1 MRRESMS
8 NRIKAKRMSRT
19 VIHGPG
25 IPRMIPLSEI
35 EPDPNN
41 VRKHIDENDLA
52 ELAGSIM
59 EQGVLHPILVRS
71 VKPSKTSKTKFQI
84 IAGER
89 RYRAARLAGLKEILA
104 LISEMNEV
112 EALGAQLENLQ
123 RKDLHP
129 LDEADSLLRL
139 KEVEK
144 LEISDIAQRLA
155 KTEQYVARRLSLTNL
170 IEEARE
176 DLRSGRI
183 SLAHALEIC
192 RLAGSYWLGKPLEA
206 STLEIGSKFREREI
220 WVKVAVDYPK
230 LLLYRNHHIR
240 PGSVAIASDQGLADA
255 THAQLLADR
264 D

>member
-8 NRIKAKRMSRT
+8 KRIQAKRTSRPFN
-19 VIHGPG
+19 HGPG
-25 IPRMIPLSEI
+25 VPRIIPLIEI

-41 VRKHIDENDLA
+41 VRKQFDNDELA
-52 ELAGSIM
+52 ELAGSIK
-59 EQGVLHPILVRS
+59 ENGILQPILVRP
-71 VKPSKTSKTKFQI
+71 VMPSKTSKTKYQI

-104 LISEMNEV
+104 LVREMNEV

-144 LEISDIAQRLA
+144 LEISDIAQRLT
-155 KTEQYVARRLSLTNL
+155 KPEQYVARRLSLTNL

-183 SLAHALEIC
+183 TLAHALEIC
-192 RLAGSYWLGKPLEA
+192 RLAP
-206 STLEIGSKFREREI
+206 EIQVSALAACYESNYVYDRSKQTNHICRTKRSRR
-220 WVKVAVDYPK
+220 ATSDT
-230 LLLYRNHHIR
+230 YRNGWR
-240 PGSVAIASDQGLADA
+240 
-255 THAQLLADR
+255 
-264 D
+264 